1 MPSENALP
9 PVPPALPAEAIS
21 ELPPPEMAFC
31 GDALTFSA
39 TDHLRRKALSP
50 SAMLAVERCP
60 ARWAAEATIPR
71 PDDPFGAAEL
81 GSAAHSVMEA
91 LCSLPPPKRSKGAAW
106 DALEALK
113 PPGDQAVDL
122 TAWRAEVW
130 GRTAGL
136 WHIARPET
144 LQVAATEV
152 RLEAQV
158 DDVPLRGIIDLS
170 AMTTAGAIC
179 LVDYKTGKPPRR
191 TGRWPGYPDQLRVYA
206 LLWKETYDQMPA
218 LAELWYTRY
227 GVSKPV
233 DMSSQAL
240 AGTMALAR
248 RSWGTLCSSVEANS
262 FTATS
267 SPLCPWCPL
276 VATCPVAQRAGYAPK
291 EPAPT
296 PTYRSANEQRTG
308 QGASEMSET
317 TNGQAM
323 VNETRPWHP
332 FCDDGTP
339 NWASYQASNVRK
351 LVILAK
357 DSMVATHQTLG
368 TKMIGCYTVLFA
380 EMVYEA
386 QRRLGR
392 KPTLQSALA
401 TTLVAF
407 LENSAREVLPPTLT
421 APDGAMDAYVS
432 LMTGR
437 LVKLAQLAYDVMMG
451 GTDTSALL
459 AESA

>member
-1 MPSENALP
+1 
-9 PVPPALPAEAIS
+9 
-21 ELPPPEMAFC
+21 
-31 GDALTFSA
+31 
-39 TDHLRRKALSP
+39 
-50 SAMLAVERCP
+50 
-60 ARWAAEATIPR
+60 
-71 PDDPFGAAEL
+71 
-81 GSAAHSVMEA
+81 
-91 LCSLPPPKRSKGAAW
+91 
-106 DALEALK
+106 
-113 PPGDQAVDL
+113 
-122 TAWRAEVW
+122 
-130 GRTAGL
+130 
-136 WHIARPET
+136 
-144 LQVAATEV
+144 
-152 RLEAQV
+152 
-158 DDVPLRGIIDLS
+158 
-170 AMTTAGAIC
+170 
-179 LVDYKTGKPPRR
+179 
-191 TGRWPGYPDQLRVYA
+191 
-206 LLWKETYDQMPA
+206 
-218 LAELWYTRY
+218 
-227 GVSKPV
+227 
-233 DMSSQAL
+233 
-240 AGTMALAR
+240 
-248 RSWGTLCSSVEANS
+248 
-262 FTATS
+262 
-267 SPLCPWCPL
+267 
-276 VATCPVAQRAGYAPK
+276 
-291 EPAPT
+291 
-296 PTYRSANEQRTG
+296 
-308 QGASEMSET
+308 MSET

-357 DSMVATHQTLG
+357 DCMVATHQTLG
-368 TKMIGCYTVLFA
+368 TKTIGGYTVLFA